1 MKKAVRKFYYWLKQ
15 LKYALRYS
23 KNRQVAIQNDGILLV
38 TQNFERQ
45 GAPVLLLNIAKWLNN
60 NGYHIVVVSTK
71 YGALIE
77 DFEKYAT
84 VLIPSRRSIVG
95 CCQMLNRKYG
105 YHKAICNT
113 VVVGNLVQPLK
124 QMGYTVVSMIHEMEN
139 LIRSEGYTQNCD
151 IIADF
156 SDWIVFPSNYG
167 YQSFA
172 KCTTKKIS
180 ENKVRIRNQ
189 GLFNVDEQNLSKSEK
204 RRAICNYLGID
215 ISDKFI
221 VLNVATACYRKGFD
235 LFLDLAYRMRDNE
248 KFCFIWVG
256 DKTAPILKRKKGEY
270 NLVSYENLI
279 LPGYIVEKN
288 ILCDFYG
295 AADILCLTSREE
307 PFGSI
312 VLEAFNAK
320 TPVIAFS
327 GCGGYMDIV
336 QQDKTGY
343 LVPPFDLARLS
354 EKLEEIEQSKSYE
367 MVCKNCGEEV
377 KKHSFDGYCEFII
390 HLFDGS
396 SR

>member
-1 MKKAVRKFYYWLKQ
+1 MKKLARKLYYWIKQRKYAFRYKRNKQ
-15 LKYALRYS
+15 LDIKE
-23 KNRQVAIQNDGILLV
+23 NGILLI
-38 TQNFERQ
+38 THNFERQ
-45 GAPVLLLNIAKWLNN
+45 GAPVLLLNIAKWLHN
-60 NGYHIVVVSTK
+60 NGYHVVVASTK

-77 DFEKYAT
+77 DFEKYST
-84 VLIPSRRSIVG
+84 VLIQSQKSFVG
-95 CCQMLNRKYG
+95 CCQMLNSRYG
-105 YHKAICNT
+105 YYKVICNT
-113 VVVGNLVQPLK
+113 VVVGNLAQPLK
-124 QMGYTVVSMIHEMEN
+124 QSGYTVVSMIHEMEN
-139 LIRSEGYTQNCD
+139 LIRSEGYTRNCD

-172 KCTTKKIS
+172 KCTTKTIN
-180 ENKVRIRNQ
+180 ENKVCIRNQ
-189 GLFNVDEQNLSKSEK
+189 GLFNMDEQKLSKTEK
-204 RRAICNYLGID
+204 RRMICEYLGVD
-215 ISDKFI
+215 VSDKFI

-235 LFLDLAYRMRDNE
+235 LFLDLAYQMRDNE

-256 DKTAPILKRKKGEY
+256 DKTAPILKKKEKEY
-270 NLVSYENLI
+270 SLVSYDNLI
-279 LPGYIVEKN
+279 LPGYIVEKD

-327 GCGGYMDIV
+327 GCGGYMDVV

-354 EKLEEIEQSKSYE
+354 NKLKEIEQSPNYE
-367 MVCKNCGEEV
+367 QVCENCGKEI
-377 KKHSFDGYCEFII
+377 KKHSFDGYCKFIM

-396 SR
+396 TR